1 MISNTH
7 NYTFQADIM
16 RICLGFNGNIPFIG

>member
-16 RICLGFNGNIPFIG
+16 MICLGFNSNIPFIG